1 VREQG
6 RKYASE
12 FIEQEAEEGSD
23 NEEHDDMVKKI
34 DYEAEEQEYAGV
46 DLDADLV
53 ELIDNAVDINEADE
67 QQAFRKYLEDIRIK
81 DREEIRK
88 IIRGEFRSHQHEDDF
103 DVDEDERRRQERM
116 EEVMNWMKQ
125 REDEDGQGIYL
136 KPPEEDENQDS
147 DDDFDSEYRERKK
160 KKAVAAEEEEVGRI
174 PEEEEKAMIQRFLEN
189 TLPVA
194 KRESKQAK
202 IFDLGQLPQS
212 SHMQTGLGRKIGLS
226 ALGCRSDGQPKLK
239 KLSSLANEVLSKSS
253 SARPA
258 QKVVLGKQVR
268 R

>member
-1 VREQG
+1 
-6 RKYASE
+6 
-12 FIEQEAEEGSD
+12 
-23 NEEHDDMVKKI
+23 M
-34 DYEAEEQEYAGV
+34 
-46 DLDADLV
+46 
-53 ELIDNAVDINEADE
+53 
-67 QQAFRKYLEDIRIK
+67 EDIRIK

-88 IIRGEFRSHQHEDDF
+88 IIRGEFRTHQHEDDF
-103 DVDEDERRRQERM
+103 DMDEDERRRQERM

-125 REDEDGQGIYL
+125 REEEDGQGIYI
-136 KPPEEDENQDS
+136 KPPEEEENEDS

-160 KKAVAAEEEEVGRI
+160 KKAAVAEEEEVGRI

-194 KRESKQAK
+194 KRESKEAK

-212 SHMQTGLGRKIGLS
+212 FHVQTGLGRKIGLS
-226 ALGCRSDGQPKLK
+226 GIGSKSEGPPKLK

-253 SARPA
+253 SGRPA
-258 QKVVLGKQVR
+258 QKVMLGKQAR